1 MHSICNQVIEGE
13 KLFASTC
20 VPSWEYFFIL
30 VFKVVSFSMVLF
42 VHLIATIYSLILI
55 NAVFFLT
62 YAVYIGL
69 SRKLISNTKT
79 KIIAAYYTF
88 HKNKVTSDAKKYFI
102 FIN

>member
-13 KLFASTC
+13 KLFANTC

-55 NAVFFLT
+55 NAVLVISHI
-62 YAVYIGL
+62 VY
-69 SRKLISNTKT
+69 SRKIF
-79 KIIAAYYTF
+79 YTLK
-88 HKNKVTSDAKKYFI
+88 KN
-102 FIN
+102 